1 MNEHNPIAFELNK
14 IQQAWLKSVAPNPQ
28 LRVVRLV
35 IKPEEAR
42 VYEGFCK
49 LESSRHGQMPE
60 VFVTHLTNFEDEDAF
75 SAAIIKDWLETYD
88 NSAALMEELQ
98 QRNTALTW
106 NPQPYR
112 QALAQQN
119 GQPMDDTLLH
129 LLDDFKQAL
138 PNDDKRL
145 VLALLPRQVSHMR
158 GLKQWLTN
166 MLKKGIPN
174 GVKLLVFD
182 HAGNEQLA
190 IHERQF
196 PGQIHSMHVPLELHN
211 AIQKLAKSGNP
222 NDPEIALRRCLFEM
236 GDALQKK
243 EIKRLHEWGQKAL
256 DYTQR
261 SGNKGLFASAHI
273 MYAGMLFYFK
283 RDPQLPILLERGM
296 RIAKQGVQGDPACLP
311 LLIQFY
317 GYHGAY
323 AQIRRNFDDA
333 IEWFI
338 KQARLAQEH
347 HFNQQAMNGWYQA
360 AELCR
365 RKDAG
370 RYYIVLEEAYLAGL
384 SLQDEEITTSVY
396 IYLLRD
402 YYDYAHNKKIQ
413 ETIQQIDEKMGR
425 LFGDNWKEEVD
436 RIRKTRAPLMMPPQ
450 AIDAEGA

>member
-1 MNEHNPIAFELNK
+1 MNEHNPIALELNK
-14 IQQAWLKSVAPNPQ
+14 IQRTWLKEVSDKPQ
-28 LRVVRLV
+28 LRVVRMI

-49 LESSRHGQMPE
+49 LESSAFGQLPE
-60 VFVTHLTNFEDEDAF
+60 VFVTHLTSFEDEDTF

-88 NSAALMEELQ
+88 NSEKLMQDLKD
-98 QRNTALTW
+98 RNISFEW
-106 NPQPYR
+106 NPQVYR
-112 QALAQQN
+112 EALA
-119 GQPMDDTLLH
+119 GAKGAPLDATLLRM
-129 LLDDFKQAL
+129 LDDFRKAL
-138 PNDDKRL
+138 PQEDPQL
-145 VLALLPRQVSHMR
+145 VLVLLPRLVSDLKHM
-158 GLKQWLTN
+158 KQWLTAL
-166 MLKKGIPN
+166 LKKGIPA

-182 HAGNEQLA
+182 HVGNEQLA
-190 IHERQF
+190 VHERQF
-196 PGQIHSMHVPLELHN
+196 PGLMHSMHVPLELQN

-222 NDPEIALRRCLFEM
+222 NDPEIALRKCLFEM
-236 GDALQKK
+236 GNALQAKDL
-243 EIKRLHEWGQKAL
+243 KRLHEWGQKAL

-261 SGNKGLFASAHI
+261 SGNKGLFATTHI

-283 RDPQLPILLERGM
+283 KDPQLPQLLERGM
-296 RIAKQGVQGDPACLP
+296 RIAKQGVQQNDTACLP

-323 AQIRRNFDDA
+323 YQLRKNFDDA

-347 HFNQQAMNGWYQA
+347 QFNQQAMNGWYQA

-370 RYYIVLEEAYLAGL
+370 RYYTVLEEAYLAGL
-384 SLQDEEITTSVY
+384 SLQDEEISTSVY

-402 YYDYAHNKKIQ
+402 YYDYVHSKKIQ
-413 ETIQQIDEKMGR
+413 DRINNIDEKMGR
-425 LFGDNWKEEVD
+425 LFGNNWKEEVD

-450 AIDAEGA
+450 TMEEA